1 MSGHSKW
8 SKIKHTKGVV
18 DSKRG
23 KVFAKLGKEMTVA
36 AKHGGGDPGFNPR
49 LRTILMKARA
59 VNMPADNIDR
69 AIKKGTGE
77 LPGVSYEEMTYEG
90 YATGGVALLVEVL
103 TDSKNRTAAEIRMMF
118 TKHGGNMA
126 GANAVKHLFHRKGQ
140 IAVAKEQISEDDLMA
155 LVLDAGAED
164 MTAHPDGYEIITDPH
179 QFEAVHK
186 ALETKGIKPQS
197 AEVTQLPL
205 TPVPVA
211 DEKTARAVLALI
223 DALEDNDDVQ
233 NVYSN
238 CEIPDEIVEKATAA
252 AA

>member
-18 DSKRG
+18 DAKRG
-23 KVFAKLGKEMTVA
+23 KVFAKLAKEIAVA
-36 AKHGGGDPGFNPR
+36 CKHGGGDPGFNPR

-77 LPGVSYEEMTYEG
+77 LPGVTYEEVTYEG
-90 YATGGVALLVEVL
+90 YAPGGVALLVELL
-103 TDSKNRTAAEIRMMF
+103 TDSKNRTAAEIRTMF
-118 TKHGGNMA
+118 SKHGGNMA
-126 GANAVKHLFHRKGQ
+126 VAGAVKHLFHRKGQ
-140 IAVAKEQISEDDLMA
+140 ILVAKEQISEDDLMG

-164 MTAHPDGYEIITDPH
+164 MISHPDSYEILTDPH

-186 ALETKGIKPQS
+186 ALEAKNIKPQS

-205 TPVPVA
+205 TPVPVT
-211 DEKTARAVLALI
+211 DEKTARAVLSLI

-238 CEIPDEIVEKATAA
+238 YDIPDEIMEKAQAA
-252 AA
+252 A

>member
-8 SKIKHTKGVV
+8 SKVKHYKGAV

-23 KVFAKLGKEMTVA
+23 KLFAKLGKELTVA

-77 LPGVSYEEMTYEG
+77 LPGLTYEEIAYEG
-90 YATGGVALLVEVL
+90 YAPGGVALLVELL
-103 TDSKNRTAAEIRMMF
+103 TDNKNRTAAEIRTLF

-126 GANAVKHLFHRKGQ
+126 GAGAVQHLFHRKGQ
-140 IAVAKEQISEDDLMA
+140 ILVAKEQISEDDLMA
-155 LVLDAGAED
+155 LALEGGAED
-164 MTAHPDGYEIITDPH
+164 MIAHPENYEIITDPH

-186 ALETKGIKPQS
+186 ALEAKGIKPQS

-211 DEKTARAVLALI
+211 DEKTAHALLALI

-238 CEIPDEIVEKATAA
+238 EDIPDDVLEKAHAA